1 MDTRRNLILWIGQ
14 IPPSSLSF
22 FSESILSQE
31 IIEEILNFEDF
42 FFNISKLKKNW
53 ETITI

>member
-22 FSESILSQE
+22 FSESILNQE

-42 FFNISKLKKNW
+42 FF
-53 ETITI
+53 

>member
-42 FFNISKLKKNW
+42 FLIFQNWKKNW
-53 ETITI
+53 EKITI